1 MLHHLQ
7 VLHVRL
13 PRPRLLPLLRLPCLR
28 FRRRLR
34 LRLRLRNE
42 LDPPPLRGQM
52 RVLSQLV
59 NLVLARPEPRPP
71 PLAPPLV
78 PLAPK
83 ERTCNLKRLVLPLV
97 RLLNRLLVPP
107 PCRHGGQCLDRDLQ
121 VLAQEHYQ
129 RCPNCPKTTSWR

>member
-7 VLHVRL
+7 VLQVRL

-28 FRRRLR
+28 FRRLRLR

-42 LDPPPLRGQM
+42 LDPPPLLGHM

-59 NLVLARPEPRPP
+59 NLVLARLEPPRLLPP
-71 PLAPPLV
+71 YDPPLV

-83 ERTCNLKRLVLPLV
+83 ECTCNLKRLVLPLA
-97 RLLNRLLVPP
+97 RPLNRLLVRP
-107 PCRHGGQCLDRDLQ
+107 PCRQGGQYPDRDLPE
-121 VLAQEHYQ
+121 LA
-129 RCPNCPKTTSWR
+129 